1 MIYDISSYQEG
12 LDISTLEDLEGV
24 IIRAGWGDDFE
35 QQDDSAAWN
44 FVEQCKANG
53 IPFGFYLF
61 SYATDTGI
69 GFNSHIESEIEHM
82 NRLLALYGAPVLGVW
97 LDIENEE
104 TYKRAKCGWE
114 DSEHADELNGYI
126 AKWLDT
132 YPTGGIY
139 CDRSHNSYLDI
150 PADRLWLATLDGT
163 KIEDCVL
170 CQFTSDPLDTSIW
183 GKYRLDTETP
193 QNEPQEA
200 SEGVVNE
207 EESDSSNS
215 YTVKEGDT
223 LWNIAQ
229 NLLGDG
235 NKYQIIADYNGIGN
249 PSLIHVGDVLSIPDI
264 IDTKEEE
271 APPADYI
278 VQEGDTLWSIAERAY
293 GDGSKYTELA
303 EKNGLENPE
312 LIYPGQRIML

>member
-35 QQDDSAAWN
+35 QQDDSATWN

-82 NRLLALYGAPVLGVW
+82 NRLLALYGTPALGVW

-170 CQFTSDPLDTSIW
+170 CQFTSDPLDTNAW
-183 GKYRLDTETP
+183 GNYRLEAHEDAAGAEEEDTEDVTYIV
-193 QNEPQEA
+193 EP
-200 SEGVVNE
+200 
-207 EESDSSNS
+207 
-215 YTVKEGDT
+215 GDT
-223 LWNIAQ
+223 LWSIAERFF
-229 NLLGDG
+229 GDG
-235 NKYQIIADYNGIGN
+235 NRYKEIAELNNLADPNIIHAGQELVIQRVSD
-249 PSLIHVGDVLSIPDI
+249 D
-264 IDTKEEE
+264 EEE
-271 APPADYI
+271 SLPADYI

-303 EKNGLENPE
+303 EKNGLGNPE

>member
-35 QQDDSAAWN
+35 QQDDSATWN

-61 SYATDTGI
+61 SYATDAGI
-69 GFNSHIESEIEHM
+69 GFDSHIESEIEHM
-82 NRLLALYGAPVLGVW
+82 NRLLALYGTPALGVW

-104 TYKRAKCGWE
+104 AYKRAKCGWE
-114 DSEHADELNGYI
+114 DSEHTDELNGYI

-170 CQFTSDPLDTSIW
+170 CQFTSDPLDTNAW
-183 GKYRLDTETP
+183 GNYRLETHEDSAEAEGEDTEDVTYIV
-193 QNEPQEA
+193 EP
-200 SEGVVNE
+200 
-207 EESDSSNS
+207 
-215 YTVKEGDT
+215 GDT
-223 LWNIAQ
+223 LWSIAERFF
-229 NLLGDG
+229 GDG
-235 NKYQIIADYNGIGN
+235 NRYKEIAELNNLADPNIIHAGQELVIQRF
-249 PSLIHVGDVLSIPDI
+249 SGDD
-264 IDTKEEE
+264 EEE
-271 APPADYI
+271 PLPADYI

-303 EKNGLENPE
+303 EKNGLGNPE

>member
-35 QQDDSAAWN
+35 QQDDSATWN

-82 NRLLALYGAPVLGVW
+82 NRLLALYGTPALGVW

-170 CQFTSDPLDTSIW
+170 CQFTSDPLDTNAW
-183 GKYRLDTETP
+183 GNYRLEAHEDAAGAEEEDTEDVTYIV
-193 QNEPQEA
+193 EP
-200 SEGVVNE
+200 
-207 EESDSSNS
+207 
-215 YTVKEGDT
+215 GDT
-223 LWNIAQ
+223 LWSIAERFF
-229 NLLGDG
+229 GDG
-235 NKYQIIADYNGIGN
+235 NRYKEIAELNNLADPNIIHAGQELVIQRF
-249 PSLIHVGDVLSIPDI
+249 SGDD
-264 IDTKEEE
+264 EEE
-271 APPADYI
+271 SLPTDYI

-303 EKNGLENPE
+303 EKNGLGNPE

>member
-35 QQDDSAAWN
+35 QQDDSATWN

-61 SYATDTGI
+61 SYATDAGI

-82 NRLLALYGAPVLGVW
+82 NRLLALYGTPALGVW

-170 CQFTSDPLDTSIW
+170 CQFTSDPLDTNAW
-183 GKYRLDTETP
+183 GNYRLEAHEDAAGAEEEDTEDVTYIV
-193 QNEPQEA
+193 EP
-200 SEGVVNE
+200 
-207 EESDSSNS
+207 
-215 YTVKEGDT
+215 GDT
-223 LWNIAQ
+223 LWSIAERFF
-229 NLLGDG
+229 GDG
-235 NKYQIIADYNGIGN
+235 NRYKEIAELNNLADPNIIHAGQELVIQRVSD
-249 PSLIHVGDVLSIPDI
+249 D
-264 IDTKEEE
+264 EEE
-271 APPADYI
+271 PLPADYI

-303 EKNGLENPE
+303 EKNGLGNPE
-312 LIYPGQRIML
+312 LIYPGQRIIL

>member
-35 QQDDSAAWN
+35 QQDDSATWN

-61 SYATDTGI
+61 SYATDAGI

-82 NRLLALYGAPVLGVW
+82 NRLLALYGTPALGVW

-170 CQFTSDPLDTSIW
+170 CQFTSDPLDTNAW
-183 GKYRLDTETP
+183 GNYRLEAHEDAAEAEGEETEDVTYIV
-193 QNEPQEA
+193 EP
-200 SEGVVNE
+200 
-207 EESDSSNS
+207 
-215 YTVKEGDT
+215 GDT
-223 LWNIAQ
+223 LWSIAERFF
-229 NLLGDG
+229 GDG
-235 NKYQIIADYNGIGN
+235 NRYKEIAELNNLADPNIIHAGQELVIQRVSD
-249 PSLIHVGDVLSIPDI
+249 D
-264 IDTKEEE
+264 EEE
-271 APPADYI
+271 SLPTDYI

-303 EKNGLENPE
+303 EKNGLGNPE

>member
-35 QQDDSAAWN
+35 QQDDSATWN

-61 SYATDTGI
+61 SYATDAGI
-69 GFNSHIESEIEHM
+69 GFDSHIESEIEHM
-82 NRLLALYGAPVLGVW
+82 NRLLALYGTPALGVW

-104 TYKRAKCGWE
+104 AYKRAKCGWE

-170 CQFTSDPLDTSIW
+170 CQFTSDPLDTNAW
-183 GKYRLDTETP
+183 GNYRLETHEDSAEAEGEDTEDVTYIV
-193 QNEPQEA
+193 EP
-200 SEGVVNE
+200 
-207 EESDSSNS
+207 
-215 YTVKEGDT
+215 GDT
-223 LWNIAQ
+223 LWSIAERFF
-229 NLLGDG
+229 GDG
-235 NKYQIIADYNGIGN
+235 NRYKEIAELNNLADPNIIHAGQELVIQRF
-249 PSLIHVGDVLSIPDI
+249 SGDD
-264 IDTKEEE
+264 EEE
-271 APPADYI
+271 PLPADYI

-303 EKNGLENPE
+303 EKNGLGNPE

>member
-35 QQDDSAAWN
+35 QQDDSATRN

-69 GFNSHIESEIEHM
+69 GFDSHIESEIEHM
-82 NRLLALYGAPVLGVW
+82 NRLLALYGTPALGVW

-104 TYKRAKCGWE
+104 AYKRAKCGWE
-114 DSEHADELNGYI
+114 DSEHTDELNGYI

-150 PADRLWLATLDGT
+150 PVDRLWLATLDGT

-170 CQFTSDPLDTSIW
+170 CQFTSDPLDTNVW
-183 GKYRLDTETP
+183 GNYRLEAHEDATE
-193 QNEPQEA
+193 A
-200 SEGVVNE
+200 E
-207 EESDSSNS
+207 EEETEDVT
-215 YTVKEGDT
+215 YIVEPGDT
-223 LWNIAQ
+223 LWSIAERFF
-229 NLLGDG
+229 GDG
-235 NKYQIIADYNGIGN
+235 NRYKEIAELNNLADPNIIHAGQELVIQRV
-249 PSLIHVGDVLSIPDI
+249 SGDD
-264 IDTKEEE
+264 EEE
-271 APPADYI
+271 SLPADYI

-293 GDGSKYTELA
+293 GDGSKYTEIA

>member
-35 QQDDSAAWN
+35 QQDDSATWN

-61 SYATDTGI
+61 SYATDAEI
-69 GFNSHIESEIEHM
+69 GFNSHIESEIKHM
-82 NRLLALYGAPVLGVW
+82 NRLLALYGTPALGVW

-170 CQFTSDPLDTSIW
+170 CQFTSDPLDTNAW
-183 GKYRLDTETP
+183 GNYRLEAHEDAAGAEEEDTEDVTYIV
-193 QNEPQEA
+193 EP
-200 SEGVVNE
+200 
-207 EESDSSNS
+207 
-215 YTVKEGDT
+215 GDT
-223 LWNIAQ
+223 LWGIAERFF
-229 NLLGDG
+229 GDG
-235 NKYQIIADYNGIGN
+235 NRYKEIAELNNLADPNIIHAGQELVIQRVSD
-249 PSLIHVGDVLSIPDI
+249 D
-264 IDTKEEE
+264 EEE
-271 APPADYI
+271 SLPADYI

-303 EKNGLENPE
+303 EKNGLGNPE

>member
-12 LDISTLEDLEGV
+12 LDISTLKDLEGV

-35 QQDDSAAWN
+35 QQDDSATWN

-61 SYATDTGI
+61 SYATDAGI

-82 NRLLALYGAPVLGVW
+82 NRLLALYGTPALGVW

-170 CQFTSDPLDTSIW
+170 CQFTSDPLDTNAW
-183 GKYRLDTETP
+183 GNYRLEAHEDAAGAEEEDTEDVTYIV
-193 QNEPQEA
+193 EP
-200 SEGVVNE
+200 
-207 EESDSSNS
+207 
-215 YTVKEGDT
+215 GDT
-223 LWNIAQ
+223 LWSIAERFF
-229 NLLGDG
+229 GDG
-235 NKYQIIADYNGIGN
+235 NRYKEIAELNNLADPNIIHAGQELVIQRVSD
-249 PSLIHVGDVLSIPDI
+249 D
-264 IDTKEEE
+264 EEE
-271 APPADYI
+271 SLPADYI

-303 EKNGLENPE
+303 EKNGLGNPE

>member
-35 QQDDSAAWN
+35 QQDDSATWN

-61 SYATDTGI
+61 SYATDAGI

-82 NRLLALYGAPVLGVW
+82 NRLLALYGTPALGVW

-170 CQFTSDPLDTSIW
+170 CQFTSDPLDTNAW
-183 GKYRLDTETP
+183 GNYRLEAHEDAAGAEEEDTEDVTYIV
-193 QNEPQEA
+193 EP
-200 SEGVVNE
+200 
-207 EESDSSNS
+207 
-215 YTVKEGDT
+215 GDT
-223 LWNIAQ
+223 LWSIAERFF
-229 NLLGDG
+229 GDG
-235 NKYQIIADYNGIGN
+235 NRYKEIAELNNLADPNIIHAGQELVIQRVSD
-249 PSLIHVGDVLSIPDI
+249 D
-264 IDTKEEE
+264 EEE
-271 APPADYI
+271 SLPADYI

-303 EKNGLENPE
+303 EKNGLGNPE
-312 LIYPGQRIML
+312 LIYPGQRIIL

>member
-35 QQDDSAAWN
+35 QQDDSATWN

-61 SYATDTGI
+61 SYATDAGI

-82 NRLLALYGAPVLGVW
+82 NRLLALYGTPALGVW

-170 CQFTSDPLDTSIW
+170 CQFTSDPLDTNAW
-183 GKYRLDTETP
+183 GNYRLEAHEDAAGAEEEDTEDVTYIV
-193 QNEPQEA
+193 EP
-200 SEGVVNE
+200 
-207 EESDSSNS
+207 
-215 YTVKEGDT
+215 GDT
-223 LWNIAQ
+223 LWSIAERFF
-229 NLLGDG
+229 GDG
-235 NKYQIIADYNGIGN
+235 NRYKEIAELNNLADPNIIHAGQELVIQRVSD
-249 PSLIHVGDVLSIPDI
+249 D
-264 IDTKEEE
+264 EEE
-271 APPADYI
+271 SLPADYI

-303 EKNGLENPE
+303 EKNGLGNPE

>member
-35 QQDDSAAWN
+35 QQDDSATWN

-61 SYATDTGI
+61 SYATDAGI

-82 NRLLALYGAPVLGVW
+82 NRLLALYGTPALGVW

-170 CQFTSDPLDTSIW
+170 CQFTSDPLDTNAW
-183 GKYRLDTETP
+183 GNYRLEAHEDAAGAEEEDTEDVTYIV
-193 QNEPQEA
+193 EP
-200 SEGVVNE
+200 
-207 EESDSSNS
+207 
-215 YTVKEGDT
+215 GDT
-223 LWNIAQ
+223 LWSIAERFF
-229 NLLGDG
+229 GDG
-235 NKYQIIADYNGIGN
+235 NRYKEIAELNNLADPNIIHAGQELVIQRVSD
-249 PSLIHVGDVLSIPDI
+249 D
-264 IDTKEEE
+264 EEE
-271 APPADYI
+271 PLPADYI

-303 EKNGLENPE
+303 EKNGLGNPE

>member
-12 LDISTLEDLEGV
+12 LDISALEDLEGV

-35 QQDDSAAWN
+35 QQDDSATWN

-61 SYATDTGI
+61 SYATDAGI

-82 NRLLALYGAPVLGVW
+82 NRLLALYGTPALGVW

-170 CQFTSDPLDTSIW
+170 CQFTSDPLDTNAW
-183 GKYRLDTETP
+183 GNYRLEAHEDAAEAEEAEAEEEDTEDVTYIV
-193 QNEPQEA
+193 EP
-200 SEGVVNE
+200 
-207 EESDSSNS
+207 
-215 YTVKEGDT
+215 GDT
-223 LWNIAQ
+223 LWSIAEHF
-229 NLLGDG
+229 LGDG
-235 NKYQIIADYNGIGN
+235 NRYKEIAELNNLADPNIIHAGQELVIQRV
-249 PSLIHVGDVLSIPDI
+249 SGDD
-264 IDTKEEE
+264 EEE
-271 APPADYI
+271 SLPADYI

-303 EKNGLENPE
+303 EKNGLGNPE